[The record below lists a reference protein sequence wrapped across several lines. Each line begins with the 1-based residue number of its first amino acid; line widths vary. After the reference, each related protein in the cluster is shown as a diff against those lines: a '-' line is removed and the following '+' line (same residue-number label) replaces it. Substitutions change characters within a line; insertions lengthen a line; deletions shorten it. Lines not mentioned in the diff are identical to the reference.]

1 MYLKGVPW
9 RFLMR
14 WKEVSV
20 DLISAE
26 SRCGEGWFEFIHEAI
41 WRCYSPNFNT
51 KWWPRP
57 LSPHRQKFFHEAPCQ
72 LIASH
77 PQDHW
82 NFSHLILL
90 VNKDQATVCVHVF
103 LFENCEVSKD
113 SVSASKIKCY
123 VCACA
128 CLLNIVH
135 IWDNSCSR
143 GLSDIFFSPSSF
155 FLSLVR
161 QTHTHLHSH
170 GFSAGDNRSSST
182 STFTEPW
189 QNEFYFNSFK
199 QTNIKKKVCVACFT
213 NTLITSLWFVTLEPC
228 QIFNWVSIFFLS

>member
-143 GLSDIFFSPSSF
+143 GLSDIFFFPLPPFSSPWWDRHTHTCTHMALAPAITGAAAPP
-155 FLSLVR
+155 LSLSHDK
-161 QTHTHLHSH
+161 TSFILIHS
-170 GFSAGDNRSSST
+170 N
-182 STFTEPW
+182 
-189 QNEFYFNSFK
+189 K
-199 QTNIKKKVCVACFT
+199 QTLKKKSLCCLFYQHFNHVAVVCNPGTVP
-213 NTLITSLWFVTLEPC
+213 NL
-228 QIFNWVSIFFLS
+228 

>member
-14 WKEVSV
+14 WKEVSA

-113 SVSASKIKCY
+113 SVSARKIKCY
-123 VCACA
+123 VCACV
-128 CLLNIVH
+128 LNIVH

-143 GLSDIFFSPSSF
+143 GLSDFFIFYFFPPFSSPWWH
-155 FLSLVR
+155 
-161 QTHTHLHSH
+161 THTHTY

-189 QNEFYFNSFK
+189 QNEFYFNSFSGFSFANK
-199 QTNIKKKVCVACFT
+199 QTLKKSLCCLFYQHFNHVAVVCNPGTVP
-213 NTLITSLWFVTLEPC
+213 NL
-228 QIFNWVSIFFLS
+228 